1 MASKNSYKDWSF
13 WYRSKTCQWLSTMN
27 LGGQVRLIAH
37 SMWMLQNN
45 SKSMATSS
53 TNCQS
58 LAPNVPRDDPSC
70 HSDGTYTTHTLFLT
84 HACTHAHTHT
94 HKYRWCLD
102 WNGSNSSLPKYYQ
115 YPGHRC
121 PQKNKKKW
129 WVSNCTNQSNGSM
142 YNLKHTAYRNTLAHS
157 GVLIF
162 VSVTQSYTLTLAL
175 AWPNLSHIPQA
186 FRFVRIVPYIFS
198 ALCPKEPANLSPTL
212 NRDEKDWTCQKNRAW
227 GRWEGDF
234 PGFFKLSESLRLV
247 CVSVCVSLPSPQ
259 YRRVQVARE
268 AAKQKCTKPLQVLA
282 TCILQKFRGFEAS

>member
-1 MASKNSYKDWSF
+1 
-13 WYRSKTCQWLSTMN
+13 
-27 LGGQVRLIAH
+27 
-37 SMWMLQNN
+37 
-45 SKSMATSS
+45 
-53 TNCQS
+53 
-58 LAPNVPRDDPSC
+58 
-70 HSDGTYTTHTLFLT
+70 
-84 HACTHAHTHT
+84 
-94 HKYRWCLD
+94 
-102 WNGSNSSLPKYYQ
+102 
-115 YPGHRC
+115 
-121 PQKNKKKW
+121 
-129 WVSNCTNQSNGSM
+129 M

-268 AAKQKCTKPLQVLA
+268 AAKQKCTKPLQVLT